1 MLCLLPSPLIRKEL
15 MNTQETDTAVKRP
28 VLVISQVPPPHHGS
42 TVMTQVFLETL
53 SDLRLDGILVDRR
66 FSTSVASVGRF
77 SFRKV
82 GAGFDLFRRVVR
94 AARTERPSRA
104 VLFMTNRPASF
115 LVDVVIAELLR
126 VFRVPVVGY
135 IHTQGFEALAARG
148 RIWQALVAR
157 LLGGAQTL
165 VCLSPILE
173 QDVRRLA
180 PGTALVSIGNTPLD
194 TPRDNSREL
203 NAELRVVFLSNLI
216 PEKGVDEFLDLA
228 RSFNRMGPD
237 AEFIAAGAPAHACQL
252 DELRQSA
259 PENARIMGPADT
271 EQKWDL
277 LSNSDLIVFPS
288 RYPFEAQPLVL
299 VEAMAMG
306 LPCVAYGIGGIPDLI
321 TAESG
326 IVVKPGDRPALRN
339 AVNLLLSDDTL
350 RRKMGESARA
360 RYESHFSRD
369 AYRNSWASVVQDW

>member
-1 MLCLLPSPLIRKEL
+1 
-15 MNTQETDTAVKRP
+15 
-28 VLVISQVPPPHHGS
+28 
-42 TVMTQVFLETL
+42 MTQVFLETL
-53 SDLRLDGILVDRR
+53 RDLKLDGVLVDRR

-77 SFRKV
+77 SLGKV
-82 GAGFDLFRRVVR
+82 GAGVDLFRRVIL
-94 AARTERPSRA
+94 AAKTERPSRA

-115 LVDVVIAELLR
+115 LVDVVIAEILR

-135 IHTQGFEALAARG
+135 VHTQGFEALAARG
-148 RIWQALVAR
+148 RIWQALAVR
-157 LLGGAQTL
+157 LLSGAQTL

-180 PGTALVSIGNTPLD
+180 RGTALVSIGNTPLD
-194 TPRDNSREL
+194 TPQDVTRER
-203 NAELRVVFLSNLI
+203 NAKLRVVFLSNLI

-228 RSFNRMGPD
+228 RSFSRTGPD
-237 AEFIAAGAPAHACQL
+237 ATFIAAGAPAHARQL

-259 PENARIMGPADT
+259 PTNVRVAGPADT
-271 EQKWDL
+271 DQKWDL
-277 LSNSDLIVFPS
+277 LSNADLIVFPS

-321 TAESG
+321 ADESG
-326 IVVKPGDRPALRN
+326 IVVNPGDRHALRS
-339 AVNLLLSDDTL
+339 AVNLLLSDHAL

-369 AYRNSWASVVQDW
+369 AYRKSWASVVRDW